1 MNFYV
6 EALQDEH
13 KLLESVLDSYRN
25 QLGGAVAKAF
35 EALRSGSASR
45 LMFCGIRATAHNC
58 YELLHY
64 NLDAIDAN
72 AVVVAISQSGN
83 TPEVVSL
90 VEASMKRAAATVTMF
105 NNPDCRLKGM
115 ADAEML
121 LEIGPET
128 PISNTT

>member
-45 LMFCGIRATAHNC
+45 LMFCGMGSSYYAALSVIGSRSMPRAFARRRTTATSC
-58 YELLHY
+58 S
-64 NLDAIDAN
+64 IT
-72 AVVVAISQSGN
+72 IW
-83 TPEVVSL
+83 TPLTPMPSWSPFRSL
-90 VEASMKRAAATVTMF
+90 ATRPKWF
-105 NNPDCRLKGM
+105 HW
-115 ADAEML
+115 
-121 LEIGPET
+121 
-128 PISNTT
+128 